1 MVHATSSDDELFAA
15 ICHNEADTV
24 LKLLAA
30 GGEVNKPCANGLTPL
45 MVAARAGA
53 DDALETLLQAG
64 AEVNTT
70 DAQGRDALN
79 WLCRSGLTSHYHTER
94 HVRPAR
100 LLIQAGALPYR
111 EDGDGDSAFWLSIRY
126 GLEGVLRLIH
136 LLHRPLPL
144 EARHRS
150 GDTPLLHAARHAYAS
165 DRCYTDRVLWP
176 LLRLGS
182 DTHATDA
189 TGRKFSELYPY
200 YRYEN
205 RTNWYKP
212 GWQPDMPEPVP
223 RKRPELQAAAT
234 TNAATCDPHARDS
247 RGCTALHHAARQ
259 GHYEAAAT
267 LLHRGADT
275 EATTPSGATPLMLAA
290 RCGRWRE
297 GALLLAH
304 GADRHRRDRH
314 GHCALDMARAAGNYR
329 LYSMM
334 AGGNITAR

>member
-30 GGEVNKPCANGLTPL
+30 GCEVNKPCANGLTPL
-45 MVAARAGA
+45 MVAAHAGA

-111 EDGDGDSAFWLSIRY
+111 ENGDGDSTFWLSIRY

-176 LLRLGS
+176 LLKLGS

-205 RTNWYKP
+205 RTDWYKP

-223 RKRPELQAAAT
+223 RKRPELQAAAA
-234 TNAATCDPHARDS
+234 TNAATCDPHVRDS

-267 LLHRGADT
+267 LLRRGADT

-290 RCGRWRE
+290 RCGRWRV

-304 GADRHRRDRH
+304 GADMHRQDRH
-314 GHCALDMARAAGNYR
+314 GNCALNMARAAGNYR
-329 LYSMM
+329 LYGMM
-334 AGGNITAR
+334 TGGNITAR

>member
-30 GGEVNKPCANGLTPL
+30 GCEVNKPCANGLTPL

-111 EDGDGDSAFWLSIRY
+111 EDGDGDSTFWLSIRY

-176 LLRLGS
+176 LLKLGS

-205 RTNWYKP
+205 RTDWYKP

-223 RKRPELQAAAT
+223 RKRPELQAAAA

-267 LLHRGADT
+267 LLRRGADT

-290 RCGRWRE
+290 RCGRWRV

-304 GADRHRRDRH
+304 GADMHRQDRH
-314 GHCALDMARAAGNYR
+314 GNCALNMARAAGNYR
-329 LYSMM
+329 LYGMM
-334 AGGNITAR
+334 TGGNITAR

>member
-1 MVHATSSDDELFAA
+1 M
-15 ICHNEADTV
+15 

-30 GGEVNKPCANGLTPL
+30 GCEVNKPCANGLTPL

-111 EDGDGDSAFWLSIRY
+111 EDGDGDSTFWLSIRY

-176 LLRLGS
+176 LLKLGS

-205 RTNWYKP
+205 RTDWYKP

-223 RKRPELQAAAT
+223 RKRPELQAAAA

-267 LLHRGADT
+267 LLRRGADT

-290 RCGRWRE
+290 RCGRWRV

-304 GADRHRRDRH
+304 GADMHRQDRH
-314 GHCALDMARAAGNYR
+314 GNCALNMARAAGNYR
-329 LYSMM
+329 LYGMM
-334 AGGNITAR
+334 TGGNITAR

>member
-30 GGEVNKPCANGLTPL
+30 GCEVNKPCANGLTPL

-70 DAQGRDALN
+70 DAQRRDALN

-111 EDGDGDSAFWLSIRY
+111 EDGDGDSTFWLSIRY

-176 LLRLGS
+176 LLKLGS

-205 RTNWYKP
+205 RTDWYKP

-223 RKRPELQAAAT
+223 RKRPELQAAAA

-267 LLHRGADT
+267 LLRRGADT

-290 RCGRWRE
+290 RCGRWRV

-304 GADRHRRDRH
+304 GADMHRQDRH
-314 GHCALDMARAAGNYR
+314 GNCALNMARAAGNYR
-329 LYSMM
+329 LYGMM
-334 AGGNITAR
+334 TGGNITAR

>member
-30 GGEVNKPCANGLTPL
+30 GGEVNKPSANGLTPL

-111 EDGDGDSAFWLSIRY
+111 EDSDGDSAFWLSIRY

-205 RTNWYKP
+205 RTDWYKP
-212 GWQPDMPEPVP
+212 GWQPDMPKPVS
-223 RKRPELQAAAT
+223 RKRPELQAAAA
-234 TNAATCDPHARDS
+234 TNAAACNPHARDS
-247 RGCTALHHAARQ
+247 RGCTALHHAARL
-259 GHYEAAAT
+259 GHYEAATT
-267 LLHRGADT
+267 LLRRGADT

-290 RCGRWRE
+290 RCGRWRV

-329 LYSMM
+329 LYGMM
-334 AGGNITAR
+334 TGGNITAR